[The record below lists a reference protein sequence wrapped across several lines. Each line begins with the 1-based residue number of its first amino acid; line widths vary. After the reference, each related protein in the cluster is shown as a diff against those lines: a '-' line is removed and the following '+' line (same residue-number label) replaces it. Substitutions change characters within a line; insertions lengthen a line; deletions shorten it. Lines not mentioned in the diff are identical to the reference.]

1 MDQLAD
7 LEAQLQRWSVPSDVR
22 DALRSAV
29 DAVARQGVDL
39 VGEAGDDRL
48 SVGVRDKPVAVSFSS
63 SRVSV
68 ALEPVD
74 AERAHRADSAIG
86 LDKVDQSSWVV
97 HCRYGRL
104 DSSRLNSMAAL
115 MVKALRR
122 FAPAPAPA
130 ARAVAPRSPRKRAAK
145 AATAPSPRTAAAR
158 QEERREAAAAAIP
171 RCPVPG
177 CNLPMVGGSCG
188 FHD

>member
-1 MDQLAD
+1 MDQLTD
-7 LEAQLQRWSVPSDVR
+7 LEAQLQEWSVPSDVR
-22 DALRSAV
+22 DALRGAV
-29 DAVARQGVDL
+29 DTVAWEGVELVGDSGEDL
-39 VGEAGDDRL
+39 V
-48 SVGVRDKPVAVSFSS
+48 SIGVRGQPAAVSFSS

-68 ALEPVD
+68 ALAPAE

-86 LDKVDQSSWVV
+86 LDMDGDSSWIV

-122 FAPAPAPA
+122 FAPQPEP
-130 ARAVAPRSPRKRAAK
+130 RVAVKGAPRRRAA
-145 AATAPSPRTAAAR
+145 TTAAAKPVSPR
-158 QEERREAAAAAIP
+158 QSAANQEERRRVADAAVP